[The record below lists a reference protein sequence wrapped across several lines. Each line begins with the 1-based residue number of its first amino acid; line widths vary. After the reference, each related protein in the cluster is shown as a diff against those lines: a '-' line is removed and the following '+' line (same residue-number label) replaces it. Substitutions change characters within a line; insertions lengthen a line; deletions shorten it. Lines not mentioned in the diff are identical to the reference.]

1 MALSRRTSRR
11 RPLALTSL
19 IDVIFL
25 LLLFFMLSSTFT
37 RFAEI
42 PVSAALAGA
51 GAPTTSEPPLFLRLS
66 DDELLLNGQA
76 VPLTEIAGALLALD
90 DGSDLL
96 LISLTETVSTQ
107 RLTDLLVRLPASE
120 DLTILVLD

>member
-1 MALSRRTSRR
+1 MALRKQASRR
-11 RPLALTSL
+11 RPLSLTSL

-51 GAPTTSEPPLFLRLS
+51 GAPTSAEPPLFLRLS
-66 DDELLLNGQA
+66 EDDVLLNGQTVA
-76 VPLTEIAGALLALD
+76 LSEIAAAVQGFD
-90 DGSDLL
+90 DGVDLL
-96 LISLTETVSTQ
+96 LISLTETVTTQ

-120 DLTILVLD
+120 DLTVLVLD